1 MSSGYYCN
9 FWWFPLLIIP
19 FGDVVRCPFRETT
32 KKSTKKRGT
41 RQIAIDGHFMHRT
54 HPQAPNMKTSTN
66 CQKTSLL
73 DSSPCELSE
82 SVGVSNVIVINLETL
97 TLFLKVHL

>member
-1 MSSGYYCN
+1 M
-9 FWWFPLLIIP
+9 LIIP

-41 RQIAIDGHFMHRT
+41 RQIAID
-54 HPQAPNMKTSTN
+54 ATN
-66 CQKTSLL
+66 CQKTNLL

-82 SVGVSNVIVINLETL
+82 SVGVSSVIVINLETL